1 MKAPTPYYTAPELG
15 CAPVQSSQYKSVKK
29 ASVEELRAE
38 LEAAESALA
47 TENSRAEFAAN
58 INADIRL
65 AAATVQAL
73 SDARDIE
80 TRGYIPYARAE
91 YAEFRKAVSDA
102 VSVYGYKVVLVGNK
116 SKGMVVQA

>member
-1 MKAPTPYYTAPELG
+1 MKAQTPYYSAPELG
-15 CAPVQSSQYKSVKK
+15 CAPIQPSQYKSVKM
-29 ASVEELRAE
+29 ANVEELRAE
-38 LEAAESALA
+38 LEVAEAALA
-47 TENSRAEFAAN
+47 TENSRAEFAAS

-80 TRGYIPYARAE
+80 TRGDIPGARAE

-102 VSVYGYKVVLVGNK
+102 ISVYGYKVVLVGNK
-116 SKGMVVQA
+116 SKGTVVQA